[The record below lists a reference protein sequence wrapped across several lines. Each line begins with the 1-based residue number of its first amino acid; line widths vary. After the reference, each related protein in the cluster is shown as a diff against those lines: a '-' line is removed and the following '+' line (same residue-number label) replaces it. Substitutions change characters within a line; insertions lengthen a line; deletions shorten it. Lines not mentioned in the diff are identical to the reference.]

1 MSRASKPCAPQ
12 TPASPPAQVGV
23 NYDLLRPLVEAL
35 ARQAARAAFAA
46 ATTDIAIPEIGDLD
60 G

>member
-1 MSRASKPCAPQ
+1 
-12 TPASPPAQVGV
+12 V